1 MSARRAAFTLIE
13 VLAALVLLGLLAV
26 AIVPLQR
33 TLVVG
38 HARTERCTE
47 ARAELVRQLADPGFQ
62 LAAGERSV
70 GAQGDLVLRVEAL
83 APRPGQ
89 PLLVGRAWWR
99 ISVRARGVDQP
110 LAQVVSAWPAAPTAA
125 P

>member
-1 MSARRAAFTLIE
+1 MTKRRAFTLIE

-38 HARTERCTE
+38 HARTERCAE
-47 ARAELVRQLADPGFQ
+47 ARAELVRQVADPAFR
-62 LAAGERSV
+62 LTPGERPL
-70 GAQGDLVLRVEAL
+70 GGQADLVLRVEPLAL
-83 APRPGQ
+83 QPGQ
-89 PLLVGRAWWR
+89 PLLSGRAWWR
-99 ISVRARGVDQP
+99 ISIRARGVDQP
-110 LAQVVSAWPAAPTAA
+110 LAQLVSAWPAALKAA